1 MRVPILSIASA
12 LAAQAAGVNLY
23 SVEKEIALG
32 RQLAAEVERQA
43 AMLDDPIV
51 AEYVNRVGQN
61 LAKQSGAPVTWTF
74 KVIRSNELNAF
85 ALPGGFVFV
94 NTGLIKMCDDEAE
107 LASALAHEVAHV
119 AARHMTRQATRSQF
133 ARLGTVPLTVLLGGR
148 AGAAVRQASALG
160 IPLTFLHF
168 ARADESEADSMGIRY
183 LDAAGYDPSCAITL
197 FEKLDSLD
205 RRNPGAVSRIF
216 LTHPPNGA
224 RLQKLQREIG
234 DALTAR
240 PQYLVTT
247 SEYAEI
253 RGRLFR

>member
-1 MRVPILSIASA
+1 MRAPILSLAFA

-23 SVEKEIALG
+23 SIEKEIALG

-43 AMLDDPIV
+43 ALLDDPIV
-51 AEYVNRVGQN
+51 SEYVNRIGQN
-61 LAKQSGAPVTWTF
+61 LARRSGAPVTWTF

-94 NTGLIKMCDDEAE
+94 NSGLIKMCDDEAE

-119 AARHMTRQATRSQF
+119 AARHMTRQATRQQLTR
-133 ARLGTVPLTVLLGGR
+133 AATIPLAVLLGGG
-148 AGAAVRQASALG
+148 AGAAARQASALG
-160 IPLTFLHF
+160 IPLTFLQF
-168 ARADESEADSMGIRY
+168 ARADESEADSLGIRY
-183 LDAAGYDPSCAITL
+183 LDAAGYDPASAISL

-205 RRNPGAVSRIF
+205 RRTPGAVARIF
-216 LTHPPNGA
+216 RSHPPSGV

-234 DALTAR
+234 DSLTPR
-240 PQYLVTT
+240 PEYLVTT